1 MLGKNP
7 FLRRRHPLGVH
18 RHRSGRDR
26 VEDRFGC
33 QLTERQP
40 IGRATAG
47 SRRRVTRTA
56 VLLVERDAGGRLC
69 RRERGNGNRED
80 RKNDSAKMV
89 LDEIF
94 IALPDP

>member
-1 MLGKNP
+1 
-7 FLRRRHPLGVH
+7 
-18 RHRSGRDR
+18 
-26 VEDRFGC
+26 
-33 QLTERQP
+33 
-40 IGRATAG
+40 
-47 SRRRVTRTA
+47 VTRTA